1 VSLHNNMTLTLNGEQ
16 KDIQDNLTVEGLLG
30 YLKIEPARVA
40 VEVNL
45 NIIKKNDFGRCVLKD
60 GDRVEVVNF
69 VGGG

>member
-1 VSLHNNMTLTLNGEQ
+1 MTLILNGE
-16 KDIQDNLTVEGLLG
+16 KTDIQDDLTVEGLLSH
-30 YLKIEPARVA
+30 LEIEPARVA

-45 NIIKKNDFGRCVLKD
+45 NIIKKNNYYNWVLKD